1 MKEIKFRTIKVRR
14 LSELIEEAISDL
26 ILSGQLEFGSRMPT
40 ESQISKQFGVSIV
53 TVREALRGLEAFGI
67 IERRRG
73 RKGGTYVVEPK
84 ADVPKSA
91 IHYFLTSRNVSP
103 EHLSQVRAI
112 LEPATVVLAAK
123 NINKDELK
131 KLEDNVNDCKKR
143 INAKRA
149 EYSSRNFFD
158 IEDRHT
164 EFHRLIAEVTH
175 NPLLI
180 LITDYML
187 DFLSSFEKAN
197 LVPDIEYS
205 ITTLQNHEKIL
216 EDFKSQNVEAL
227 LQHVDQCIEFIGD
240 YLISHKKKG

>member
-1 MKEIKFRTIKVRR
+1 MTEIKFRTIKVRR
-14 LSELIEEAISDL
+14 LSELVEEAISDL
-26 ILSGQLEFGSRMPT
+26 ILSGQLTFGSRMPT
-40 ESQISKQFGVSIV
+40 EEQISKQFGVSIV
-53 TVREALRGLEAFGI
+53 TVREALRGLEAFGM

-73 RKGGTYVVEPK
+73 RKGGTYIVEPK

-91 IHYFLTSRNVSP
+91 MHYFLISRNISP

-112 LEPATVVLAAK
+112 LEPATVALAVK
-123 NINKDELK
+123 NINKSELK

-143 INAKRA
+143 INTKRDK
-149 EYSSRNFFD
+149 YSPRNFFD
-158 IEDRHT
+158 VEDRHT
-164 EFHRLIAEVTH
+164 EFHRLIAEATH

-240 YLISHKKKG
+240 YLASHKKKG